1 MVSPHRLSLA
11 VFHGP
16 AFNNTRHPPDILV
29 EILRQALEKFRQEH
43 RVFKIA
49 GACVGVAGVDHSHE
63 KERLIQ
69 NLKTTLA
76 EIDEIWVLSDA
87 EVAFYTM
94 FGDRSGVLLIAG
106 TGSIALGRDEHGRWF
121 RAGGLGI
128 LLGDEGSGSW
138 IGLQAV
144 KAAIRARE
152 ERGPNTHLELEVLKN
167 QTPREF
173 LESLKEPYAETLAQ
187 LFPKVMDLAKKGD
200 QVAQN
205 ILDEAVKE
213 LLSLVQSVRKQM
225 GTTDPNF
232 GYHGG
237 LFRSSE
243 FRSLFVKGSQRINLS
258 PLPLP
263 EDPSMGAA
271 RYALKS
277 LT

>member
-1 MVSPHRLSLA
+1 M
-11 VFHGP
+11 
-16 AFNNTRHPPDILV
+16 
-29 EILRQALEKFRQEH
+29 
-43 RVFKIA
+43 
-49 GACVGVAGVDHSHE
+49 DHSHE

-187 LFPKVMDLAKKGD
+187 LFPKVMDLAKKE
-200 QVAQN
+200 
-205 ILDEAVKE
+205 IK
-213 LLSLVQSVRKQM
+213 
-225 GTTDPNF
+225 
-232 GYHGG
+232 
-237 LFRSSE
+237 
-243 FRSLFVKGSQRINLS
+243 
-258 PLPLP
+258 
-263 EDPSMGAA
+263 
-271 RYALKS
+271 
-277 LT
+277 